1 MPATEYPEIV
11 NKGHTDGF
19 AMNQHN
25 LCNHSCEIDGDTAYC
40 ETYVIGTLLSLDGLT
55 CTMTASRYLD
65 QLEKRNGEWRILWRR
80 ATLEAAIQGDA
91 SWAHSPP
98 LKGYLR
104 GTRDRQDLSYHRP
117 YVIGGTD
124 PRWQCQGTRLN
135 SPSRA

>member
-1 MPATEYPEIV
+1 MAHPV
-11 NKGHTDGF
+11 
-19 AMNQHN
+19 
-25 LCNHSCEIDGDTAYC
+25 TAC
-40 ETYVIGTLLSLDGLT
+40 DPRGRDSG
-55 CTMTASRYLD
+55 RR
-65 QLEKRNGEWRILWRR
+65 QLGN
-80 ATLEAAIQGDA
+80 
-91 SWAHSPP
+91 SPP